1 MKFLIDECLSPTLAT
16 MARERGFEESTCVLW
31 LGMSGQGDHTVARR
45 AVDDGY
51 ILVTHN
57 TGDFLPLY
65 EQEDVHV
72 GLVALNTA
80 AGIMTLELQ
89 KRLFLLAL
97 ETLQGEEHWNEVLEI
112 SVAADL
118 TITVDRYD
126 LPEP

>member
-1 MKFLIDECLSPTLAT
+1 
-16 MARERGFEESTCVLW
+16 
-31 LGMSGQGDHTVARR
+31 
-45 AVDDGY
+45 
-51 ILVTHN
+51 
-57 TGDFLPLY
+57 
-65 EQEDVHV
+65 
-72 GLVALNTA
+72 
-80 AGIMTLELQ
+80 LELQ